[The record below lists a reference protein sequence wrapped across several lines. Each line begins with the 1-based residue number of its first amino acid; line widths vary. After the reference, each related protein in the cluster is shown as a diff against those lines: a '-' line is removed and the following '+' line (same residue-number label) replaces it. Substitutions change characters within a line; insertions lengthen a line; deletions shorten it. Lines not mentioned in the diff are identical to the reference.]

1 MYVHFKKTNL
11 SKKGLKYYDISVMS
25 ISKKYI
31 MFQMS
36 EKKYIKYTL
45 SDTLVNAFLL
55 FNKCLQTKN
64 KKVNKMDAWIIR

>member
-1 MYVHFKKTNL
+1 
-11 SKKGLKYYDISVMS
+11 
-25 ISKKYI
+25 
-31 MFQMS
+31 MS

-64 KKVNKMDAWIIR
+64 KKVNKMDAWIIK